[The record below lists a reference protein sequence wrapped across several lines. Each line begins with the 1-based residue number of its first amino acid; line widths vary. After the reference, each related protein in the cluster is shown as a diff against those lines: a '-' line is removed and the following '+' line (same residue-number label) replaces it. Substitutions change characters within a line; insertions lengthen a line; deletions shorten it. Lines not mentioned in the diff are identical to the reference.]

1 MSGVVSFVASA
12 LMGTGD
18 SGKPSSGR
26 GSAGGGLCQ
35 MCKCECVRD
44 NAVGCQLYKM
54 VWRKPMQDLA
64 RWDGMGPW
72 EWLWYPKREKASLR
86 SSLGAEMEFS
96 MNNTRHLDSHLE
108 EDQNRPIPHTKHNDK
123 LQMI

>member
-1 MSGVVSFVASA
+1 MSGVLSFVASA

-18 SGKPSSGR
+18 SGKPSSGG

-35 MCKCECVRD
+35 MCRCECMRD

-54 VWRKPMQDLA
+54 GWRKPMQDLA

-72 EWLWYPKREKASLR
+72 EWLWYPKNGEGLLEELPRGRDGIFTSSSSESTGLRTGLR
-86 SSLGAEMEFS
+86 SIWE
-96 MNNTRHLDSHLE
+96 N
-108 EDQNRPIPHTKHNDK
+108 
-123 LQMI
+123 

>member
-1 MSGVVSFVASA
+1 MSFVASA

-96 MNNTRHLDSHLE
+96 HLPVMSLLGSE
-108 EDQNRPIPHTKHNDK
+108 QGSEVSGRTELSLGKPESCMG
-123 LQMI
+123 L